1 MSQPLPGR
9 GSDDG
14 PLSARGEA
22 PGTNAGLGSFGRVLV
37 VRLGPGED
45 VLLAM
50 TRILE
55 RAGLRAGV
63 ILSGVA
69 SLTQLTVRTI
79 VRLPEVPPITPAD
92 RCITTV
98 PGPLEVLS
106 MQGNVALTESGELF
120 IHCHLDASVGDPP
133 TATYGGHLVEG
144 TLVATTMEL
153 FIAEV
158 IGLDVRRAIDG
169 ATAALE
175 IVVSP
180 QL

>member
-1 MSQPLPGR
+1 MSTVDSGDAATFEPGR
-9 GSDDG
+9 
-14 PLSARGEA
+14 A
-22 PGTNAGLGSFGRVLV
+22 PGTNAGFGAFGRVLV

-79 VRLPEVPPITPAD
+79 VRLPDVPPITPAD
-92 RCITTV
+92 RRITTV
-98 PGPLEVLS
+98 PGPLEVLA
-106 MQGNVALTESGELF
+106 MQGNVAWTEAGDLF
-120 IHCHLDASVGDPP
+120 IHCHLDASVGEPA
-133 TATYGGHLVEG
+133 TNTYGGHLVDG
-144 TLVATTMEL
+144 TIVATTMEL
-153 FIAEV
+153 VIAEV
-158 IGLDVRRAIDG
+158 VDLDVRRAIDP
-169 ATAALE
+169 ATAAPE

-180 QL
+180 QLD